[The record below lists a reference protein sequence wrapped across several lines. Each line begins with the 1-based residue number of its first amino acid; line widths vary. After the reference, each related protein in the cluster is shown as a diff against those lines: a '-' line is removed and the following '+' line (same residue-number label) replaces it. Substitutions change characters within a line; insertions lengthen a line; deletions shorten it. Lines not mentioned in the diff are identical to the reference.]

1 MGTSKL
7 KWVPPRKKWVVARN
21 VGSSKDWVVTSLR
34 SAQSHKIFLFQ
45 GQRQKPKQIKT
56 KQCLGWDRSNSKSD
70 LNTYKVLATY
80 YVYKIH
86 TSIYSTKV
94 NEVTNFS
101 SSYIHKCSLL
111 IYFYLVSFLRKSF
124 YFHISV
130 KNNFSEM
137 ITYICSEIWIC
148 SRTWPAI
155 ATELEKVA
163 QSFKFFNQG

>member
-7 KWVPPRKKWVVARN
+7 KWVPPRKKWVIARN

-101 SSYIHKCSLL
+101 SSYLPGLFFQHLCGGGRKCSCRKNEFL
-111 IYFYLVSFLRKSF
+111 SFGTEF
-124 YFHISV
+124 W
-130 KNNFSEM
+130 NF
-137 ITYICSEIWIC
+137 
-148 SRTWPAI
+148 
-155 ATELEKVA
+155 
-163 QSFKFFNQG
+163 